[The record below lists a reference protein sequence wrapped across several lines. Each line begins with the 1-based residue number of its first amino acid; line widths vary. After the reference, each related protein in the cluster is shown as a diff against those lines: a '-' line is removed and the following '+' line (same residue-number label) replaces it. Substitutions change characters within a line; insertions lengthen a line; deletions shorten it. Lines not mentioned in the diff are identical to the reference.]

1 LILLSL
7 DLQTVF
13 LNLLELFLL
22 IGAGYGVVRSGA
34 LPASASSAF
43 SGLLMNV
50 TLPATILTSLVRP
63 YDPAFIRDGVLTA
76 VLGAVLILGYGLFC
90 IPALCLF
97 RVPEE
102 RRGIWILCCTFCNN
116 GFMGFPI
123 TLALF
128 GEEGLAL
135 AVFLAIPFNL
145 LIYTAGPWLVCL
157 DRPSSGDAQPSSWRA
172 ILFTATNLATLL
184 GILLYALRI
193 PLPAVIVSP
202 LGYLSD
208 ITTPLSMVVIG
219 MNLVGQRVSAI
230 LRDRDVLSASLL
242 RLLVLPVLTWALLEL
257 LPISNPLVVGVIVV
271 IMAMPCAAVTSILA
285 ESYGG
290 NTEFPSK
297 SVFLSSLFCLV
308 TIPLIS
314 LLL

>member
-1 LILLSL
+1 MSL

-22 IGAGYGVVRSGA
+22 IGAGYGAVRCGA
-34 LPASASSAF
+34 LPASASSVF
-43 SGLLMNV
+43 SRLLIHV

-63 YDPAFIRDGVLTA
+63 YDPAFIRDGILTV
-76 VLGAVLILGYGLFC
+76 VLGTVLIFGYGLFC
-90 IPALCLF
+90 IPALRLF
-97 RVPEE
+97 RVPEG
-102 RRGIWILCCTFCNN
+102 RRGVWTLCCTFCNN

-145 LIYTAGPWLVCL
+145 LIYTAGPRLVCL
-157 DRPSSGDAQPSSWRA
+157 DRTASKGTQSFSWRA
-172 ILFTATNLATLL
+172 ILFTAPNLATLL

-193 PLPAVIVSP
+193 PLPEVLASP

-219 MNLVGQRVSAI
+219 MNLVGQRLPDI
-230 LRDRDVLSASLL
+230 LRDRDVLSSSLL
-242 RLLVLPVLTWALLEL
+242 RLLILPVLTWALLSL
-257 LPISNPLVVGVIVV
+257 LPISNPLVMGVIVI
-271 IMAMPCAAVTSILA
+271 IMAMPCAAVTSVLA

-290 NTEFPSK
+290 NTEFSSK
-297 SVFLSSLFCLV
+297 CVFLSSLLCLV
-308 TIPLIS
+308 SIPLIS

>member
-1 LILLSL
+1 MPFSCPGGAQGHLDPLLHL
-7 DLQTVF
+7 LQQR
-13 LNLLELFLL
+13 
-22 IGAGYGVVRSGA
+22 IH
-34 LPASASSAF
+34 
-43 SGLLMNV
+43 
-50 TLPATILTSLVRP
+50 
-63 YDPAFIRDGVLTA
+63 
-76 VLGAVLILGYGLFC
+76 
-90 IPALCLF
+90 
-97 RVPEE
+97 
-102 RRGIWILCCTFCNN
+102 
-116 GFMGFPI
+116 GFPI

-193 PLPAVIVSP
+193 PLPAVIASP

>member
-1 LILLSL
+1 MSL

-50 TLPATILTSLVRP
+50 ILPATILTSLVRP

-193 PLPAVIVSP
+193 PLPAVIASP

-208 ITTPLSMVVIG
+208 ITTPLS
-219 MNLVGQRVSAI
+219 
-230 LRDRDVLSASLL
+230 
-242 RLLVLPVLTWALLEL
+242 
-257 LPISNPLVVGVIVV
+257 
-271 IMAMPCAAVTSILA
+271 
-285 ESYGG
+285 
-290 NTEFPSK
+290 
-297 SVFLSSLFCLV
+297 SV
-308 TIPLIS
+308 
-314 LLL
+314 

>member
-1 LILLSL
+1 MSL

-22 IGAGYGVVRSGA
+22 IGAGYGAVRCGA
-34 LPASASSAF
+34 LPASASSTF
-43 SGLLMNV
+43 SALLMNV

-63 YDPAFIRDGVLTA
+63 YDPAFIRDGILIA

-90 IPALCLF
+90 IPALRLF
-97 RVPEE
+97 RVPEG
-102 RRGIWILCCTFCNN
+102 RRGVWTLCCTFCNN

-128 GEEGLAL
+128 GEDGLAL

-145 LIYTAGPWLVCL
+145 LIYTAGPRLVCL
-157 DRPSSGDAQPSSWRA
+157 DRGSSCDLQPLSWRS
-172 ILFTATNLATLL
+172 ILFTAVNLATLL

-193 PLPAVIVSP
+193 PLPAVVASP
-202 LGYLSD
+202 LSYLSD

-219 MNLVGQRVSAI
+219 MNLAGQRLSDI
-230 LRDRDVLSASLL
+230 LRDRDVLSSSLL
-242 RLLVLPVLTWALLEL
+242 RLLVLPVLTWALLL
-257 LPISNPLVVGVIVV
+257 PLPISNPLVMGVTVM

-297 SVFLSSLFCLV
+297 CVFLSSLFCLV

-314 LLL
+314 LLP